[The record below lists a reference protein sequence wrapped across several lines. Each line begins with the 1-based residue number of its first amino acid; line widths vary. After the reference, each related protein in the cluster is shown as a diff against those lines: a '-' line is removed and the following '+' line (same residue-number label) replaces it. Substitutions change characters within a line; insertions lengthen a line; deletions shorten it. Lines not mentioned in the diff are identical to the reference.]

1 MNQRDMLNSIRVYQF
16 CAVELN
22 LFLDNF
28 PEDKNAKEDYNKVS
42 CKLTELISAY
52 EKNFGP
58 LTNFGSAYVENP
70 KAWVNTPWPWE
81 NCSREEE

>member
-1 MNQRDMLNSIRVYQF
+1 MNQREMLNSIRVYQF

-28 PEDKNAKEDYNKVS
+28 PEDKNAEEDYNKVS